1 MNSAV
6 AVQEQQESLN
16 ELSHEMMQ
24 ILEILDQIENHTAA
38 LRTKL
43 VAELA
48 TKSETINL
56 KLKNV

>member
-6 AVQEQQESLN
+6 AVKEPKENIN

-24 ILEILDQIENHTAA
+24 ILEILDQIENHTAT
-38 LRTKL
+38 LRKKL

-56 KLKNV
+56 KLNNV

>member
-6 AVQEQQESLN
+6 AVKEQESLN
-16 ELSHEMMQ
+16 EVSHEMMQ

-38 LRTKL
+38 LRKKL

-48 TKSETINL
+48 TKSDTINL
-56 KLKNV
+56 KLENV